1 MGDSDET
8 LMRENAGKRLLS
20 LMDSY
25 RRVTGQSL
33 ADNADALWS
42 APYAVLSHDTDTP
55 PRFFYGNA
63 RTLALFKWR
72 AKDMIGLPSLYSAQ
86 ADARAER
93 AAMFAQLQAK
103 DIVTGYSGVRIA
115 SDASRFRIVDAVIW
129 NLRDPSG
136 DLLGQAAR
144 IDHVEMLD

>member
-1 MGDSDET
+1 MGNSDEK
-8 LMRENAGKRLLS
+8 LMRENAGERLAL

-25 RRVTGQSL
+25 RRLTGQAL
-33 ADNADALWS
+33 AADADALWS
-42 APYAVLSHDTDTP
+42 APHAVLAHDTSAP

-63 RTLALFKWR
+63 RTLALFRWR
-72 AKDMIGLPSLYSAQ
+72 AKDMIGLPSHYSAQ
-86 ADARAER
+86 ADARPER

-129 NLRDPSG
+129 NLRDVSG
-136 DLLGQAAR
+136 ALVGQAAR
-144 IDHVEMLD
+144 IDHVEILD